1 MHAGRVPDV
10 EAAPAR
16 APRRDAERNRRRI
29 IEAAREVFALR
40 GLDAGFNEI
49 AQHAGLGVGTV
60 YRRFPDKETLVGAVL
75 QDDVACLA
83 DLIEEFFHATNAW
96 DGLSGLLHVV
106 AQHQVAHR
114 GLSDA
119 ILGSPHHRQ
128 YSAAFRTRVGPRLI
142 ALIERA
148 QREGSLRRGVTVG
161 DVMMLLLMVGEL
173 GPAGEAVCP
182 GVHRRYLDL
191 FLDSLRARQD
201 RPALEPGITEVQAQA
216 IMRLLA
222 EARAYR

>member
-1 MHAGRVPDV
+1 MHAGRAPDV

-49 AQHAGLGVGTV
+49 ARHARLGVGTV
-60 YRRFPDKETLVGAVL
+60 YRRFPDKQTLVEAVL
-75 QDDVACLA
+75 QDDVASLT

-96 DGLSGLLHVV
+96 DGLRGLLHVV
-106 AQHQVAHR
+106 AQHQVTHR
-114 GLSDA
+114 GLSDT
-119 ILGSPHHRQ
+119 ILGSPHHRR
-128 YSAAFRTRVGPRLI
+128 YSAAFRTRVGPRMV

-191 FLDSLRARQD
+191 FLDSLKAEQG

-216 IMRLLA
+216 IMRQLA
-222 EARAYR
+222 QTRAHR